1 MNFVYQDWDILKDVS
16 KETEEFTKPDKKSYS
31 TTVPVRI
38 SQQLQEAR
46 IRKRLTVIDVSK
58 MVNVSPQSISLY
70 ENGSEAP
77 SDEIKRKLFQ
87 ILEIE

>member
-1 MNFVYQDWDILKDVS
+1 MNFVYQDWDILKDNT
-16 KETEEFTKPDKKSYS
+16 KETEEVSKPDKKMYS
-31 TTVPVRI
+31 TSIPVRI

-46 IRKRLTVIDVSK
+46 IKKRLTIVDVSK
-58 MVNVSPQSISLY
+58 MIGVSPQSVSLY

-77 SDEIKRKLFQ
+77 SDEIKRNLFR

>member
-1 MNFVYQDWDILKDVS
+1 
-16 KETEEFTKPDKKSYS
+16 
-31 TTVPVRI
+31 
-38 SQQLQEAR
+38 
-46 IRKRLTVIDVSK
+46 

>member
-16 KETEEFTKPDKKSYS
+16 KETEEFTKAEKKTYS
-31 TTVPVRI
+31 TTIPVRI

-58 MVNVSPQSISLY
+58 MVNVTPQSISLY

-77 SDEIKRKLFQ
+77 SDEIKRKLFH